1 MLAQKLMSGTTPKP
15 LDEEKGEK
23 EREKEKDDADRC
35 ADEASFSFSALLSL
49 SSFLRFIRPS
59 HFSLAAFAL
68 GGRQRAD
75 KETA

>member
-1 MLAQKLMSGTTPKP
+1 MSGTTPKP

-23 EREKEKDDADRC
+23 KTMLTGVRMRYL
-35 ADEASFSFSALLSL
+35 SFYSLLYSPSPL
-49 SSFLRFIRPS
+49 STGFIRPS
-59 HFSLAAFAL
+59 YFSPAAFAL